1 MGLRSW
7 TNDLICSLLDSPSY
21 TPSASELSNARD
33 ILALKKRLLISSREK
48 FFGSQKDTLLKVMHK
63 VEVKK
68 IGNGK
73 PLRKR

>member
-1 MGLRSW
+1 MGQLKIRFSEQI
-7 TNDLICSLLDSPSY
+7 D
-21 TPSASELSNARD
+21 TPASELSNARD

-48 FFGSQKDTLLKVMHK
+48 YFGSQKDTLLKVMHK